1 MPLLAALLSIPTGDR
16 YAPLELTPQQQKN
29 RTYVALLALIQAQA
43 DQQPVLLVFEDV
55 HWIDPT
61 SLELLE
67 WIRDRVQGWQ
77 MLVVLL
83 FRPEFKLPWKDQP
96 HIASLTLNRLG
107 AGQVATMVEALAE
120 ETALSRTIVEQ
131 IVAKTDGVPLF
142 VEEMTKAVL
151 ESKTSIEG
159 KAASDSQPTFGVPDT
174 LHQSLMARLDQL
186 ASMKTVAQIAA
197 AIGREFPL
205 DLLAAIAPL
214 SDIDLRAAIDH
225 LLASGLFFQSGHA
238 LNETYTFKHALVQ
251 DEAYA
256 SLLRDE
262 RRDLHAKIANVL
274 CERFS
279 EVAEAS
285 PELVAHHFTEA
296 RELKPAIAHWLKAGR
311 QASKRSAFVEAS
323 RTLSDCAQAAGRAA
337 GELGT

>member
-1 MPLLAALLSIPTGDR
+1 MHCPPSFQCSSYHTSSAWYPVARYLVDAAGIDFDTPPPLRLEKLAALVSRYLPEQAELVVPLLAALLSIPTGDR

-151 ESKTSIEG
+151 ELKTSIGG
-159 KAASDSQPTFGVPDT
+159 KADPTR
-174 LHQSLMARLDQL
+174 SR
-186 ASMKTVAQIAA
+186 
-197 AIGREFPL
+197 R
-205 DLLAAIAPL
+205 
-214 SDIDLRAAIDH
+214 
-225 LLASGLFFQSGHA
+225 SGCLTRCMS
-238 LNETYTFKHALVQ
+238 Y
-251 DEAYA
+251 
-256 SLLRDE
+256 
-262 RRDLHAKIANVL
+262 
-274 CERFS
+274 
-279 EVAEAS
+279 
-285 PELVAHHFTEA
+285 
-296 RELKPAIAHWLKAGR
+296 
-311 QASKRSAFVEAS
+311 
-323 RTLSDCAQAAGRAA
+323 
-337 GELGT
+337 

>member
-1 MPLLAALLSIPTGDR
+1 
-16 YAPLELTPQQQKN
+16 
-29 RTYVALLALIQAQA
+29 
-43 DQQPVLLVFEDV
+43 
-55 HWIDPT
+55 
-61 SLELLE
+61 
-67 WIRDRVQGWQ
+67 
-77 MLVVLL
+77 
-83 FRPEFKLPWKDQP
+83 
-96 HIASLTLNRLG
+96 
-107 AGQVATMVEALAE
+107 
-120 ETALSRTIVEQ
+120 
-131 IVAKTDGVPLF
+131 
-142 VEEMTKAVL
+142 
-151 ESKTSIEG
+151 
-159 KAASDSQPTFGVPDT
+159 
-174 LHQSLMARLDQL
+174 MARLDQL

-323 RTLSDCAQAAGRAA
+323 RLFQIALRLLAELPANLERNELS
-337 GELGT
+337 